1 MIIIGGASRGLGM
14 AVAQRLKDRGE
25 EVLGFSR
32 SIDKADFEIRQAD
45 ISNIDDLRKLSED
58 IRKSGKKVSGLINL
72 AGIASMNLALFANHK
87 TSARLVEVNFLG
99 TVYFSQTF
107 APLLIRNGGGSIIN
121 FSSIATAINLE
132 GESIYGATKAA
143 VENYS
148 KTLAM
153 ELSTFNVRVNCVAPG
168 PIRTNLLNGVTEN
181 QISEVLK
188 NQIIRKEFTHANV
201 CDLVELLLDPRAE
214 GITGQVIHLGGVR

>member
-14 AVAQRLKDRGE
+14 AVAQRLADKGE

-45 ISNIDDLRKLSED
+45 ISNINDLRKLSED
-58 IRKSGKKVSGLINL
+58 IRKSGKKVSSLINL
-72 AGIASMNLALFANHK
+72 AGIASMNLALLANHK
-87 TSARLVEVNFLG
+87 TSAKLVEVNFLG

-168 PIRTNLLNGVTEN
+168 PIRTNLLNGVTES
-181 QISEVLK
+181 QISEVIK
-188 NQIIRKEFTHANV
+188 NQIIRKEFTHADV

>member
-1 MIIIGGASRGLGM
+1 MIIIGGAGRGLGM

-45 ISNIDDLRKLSED
+45 ISNIDDLRKLSEE